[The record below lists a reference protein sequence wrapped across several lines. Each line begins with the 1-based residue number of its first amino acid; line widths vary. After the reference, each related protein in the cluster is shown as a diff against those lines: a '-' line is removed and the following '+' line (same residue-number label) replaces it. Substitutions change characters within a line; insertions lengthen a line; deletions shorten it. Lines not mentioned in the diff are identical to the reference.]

1 MCGIVGYLGSRD
13 IESVILVGLERLE
26 YRGYDSCG
34 MALTDEGKIK
44 ITKVPGRLQN
54 LKDALEKH
62 PLAGSVGIG
71 HTRWATHG
79 PVRKR
84 NAHPFTDSEGRFA
97 VVHNGIIENHVELRR
112 ELEAKGHK
120 FASDTDSEI
129 IPHLLASY
137 YKGDL
142 LKAVLRMVKRLKG
155 SFALAAISRDEPDC
169 LVGVRTGSPLVVG
182 IGRKEFALASDPL
195 ALVGITQRMIAL
207 GDGEVVVIRAGHQPE
222 VYDFSGQRLKPK
234 AVPIEFRPKAI
245 SKGRYRHFM
254 RKEIFEQPKVIA
266 TNLERRIRN
275 ARISLGSAYR
285 FYPEE
290 LEDFEHIL
298 IQACGTSYHA
308 GLVARYFIERFTGVH
323 TEAEIASELINRTS
337 IFGQHDLMIA
347 ISQSGETADT
357 LAALRAARHHSD
369 LKVLSVVNVKRT
381 SVDRESDSSI
391 YIHAGPEIGVA
402 STKAYTAELFALLV
416 FAMELARLKGTMK
429 SSELKK
435 IKSALSCLP
444 EQMTRMLKQDRRIR
458 DIARQFQKRNSYL
471 FLGRGINY
479 PTALEGALKLK
490 EISYI
495 HATGYP
501 AGEMK
506 HGPISLI
513 DSKTPVVVVAPRD
526 STYEK
531 MNANIEEVAAR
542 GGQVIAV
549 GTADDKELAKRSA
562 AFIPVPEVPEYI
574 LPFLTVIPLQLLA
587 YHTAVF
593 RGCDVDKPRNL
604 AKSVTVE

>member
-1 MCGIVGYLGSRD
+1 MCGIVGYLGLRD
-13 IESVILVGLERLE
+13 IGSVILVGLERLE

-34 MALTDEGKIK
+34 IAAVNGTKIK
-44 ITKVPGRLQN
+44 ISKVTGRLQN
-54 LKDALEKH
+54 LKENLEKH
-62 PLAGSVGIG
+62 PITGSVGIG

-84 NAHPFTDSEGRFA
+84 NAHPFTDSDGRFA
-97 VVHNGIIENHVELRR
+97 VVHNGILENHGELRKKL
-112 ELEAKGHK
+112 LEKGYK
-120 FASDTDSEI
+120 FSSETDSEI

-137 YKGDL
+137 YKGNFL
-142 LKAVLRMVKRLKG
+142 QAVLKTVKRLRG
-155 SFALAAISRDEPDC
+155 SFALAAVSRDDPDT
-169 LVGVRTGSPLVVG
+169 LVGIRLGSPLVAG
-182 IGRKEFALASDPL
+182 IGKNEYALASDPL
-195 ALVGITQRMIAL
+195 ALVGITHKMIAL
-207 GDGEVVVIRAGHQPE
+207 DDGQLIVVHRDKTPE
-222 VYDFSGQRLKPK
+222 VYDFTGKRLKPK
-234 AVPIEFRPKAI
+234 AVPIEIKPKAA
-245 SKGRYRHFM
+245 SRGQYRHFM
-254 RKEIFEQPKVIA
+254 RKEIFEQSKVIKEA
-266 TNLERRIRN
+266 VAHRIRN
-275 ARISLGSAYR
+275 GRINLGSAYR

-290 LEDFEHIL
+290 LAEVDNIL

-308 GLVARYFIERFTGVH
+308 GLIGRYFIERFAEVH
-323 TEAEIASELINRTS
+323 TEVEIASELIDRSTV
-337 IFGQHDLMIA
+337 FGKHDMMVA

-357 LAALRAARHHSD
+357 LAALRAARRKSA
-369 LKVLSVVNVKRT
+369 LKVLSVLNVKRT
-381 SVDRESDSSI
+381 SLDRESDSSI

-402 STKAYTAELFALLV
+402 STKAYTAQLLALLV
-416 FAMELARLKGTMK
+416 FSLELGRRKDT
-429 SSELKK
+429 
-435 IKSALSCLP
+435 IKPKLFREVKEAAAKLP
-444 EQMTRMLKQDRRIR
+444 DQINHVLKQDRKIR
-458 DIARQFQKRNSYL
+458 EVAKMFQKRNSYL
-471 FLGRGINY
+471 FLGRGMNY
-479 PTALEGALKLK
+479 PTALEGALKMK

-513 DSKTPVVVVAPRD
+513 DSKTPVVVVAPHD

-549 GTADDKELAKRSA
+549 GSWGDKELARRAS
-562 AFIPVPEVPEYI
+562 AFIPVPEVPDYI

-587 YHTAVF
+587 YHTAVL

>member
-34 MALTDEGKIK
+34 IAVVNHSKIK
-44 ITKVPGRLQN
+44 TTKVTGRLQN
-54 LKDALEKH
+54 LKDALLKH
-62 PLAGSVGIG
+62 PLTGSVGIG

-84 NAHPFTDSEGRFA
+84 NAHPFTGPAGRFS
-97 VVHNGIIENHVELRR
+97 VVHNGILENHSELRR
-112 ELEAKGHK
+112 KLVEKGHK
-120 FASDTDSEI
+120 FLSDTDSEI
-129 IPHLLASY
+129 IPHLIASN
-137 YKGDL
+137 YKGNL
-142 LKAVLRMVKRLKG
+142 LNAVFKMLKRLKG
-155 SFALAAISRDEPDC
+155 SFALAAISADDPDT
-169 LVGVRTGSPLVVG
+169 LVGVRQGSPLVAG
-182 IGRKEFALASDPL
+182 IGKHEFALASDPL
-195 ALVGITQRMIAL
+195 ALVGITQKMIAL
-207 GDGEVVVIRAGHQPE
+207 GDGEVVIINRERPPE
-222 VYDFSGQRLKPK
+222 LYDFAGKRLKLK
-234 AVPIEFRPKAI
+234 VVPIEIKPRAV
-245 SKGRYRHFM
+245 SRGQYRHFM
-254 RKEIFEQPKVIA
+254 RKEIFEQPRILAEGVA
-266 TNLERRIRN
+266 HRIRN
-275 ARISLGSAYR
+275 GRINLGSAYR

-290 LEDFEHIL
+290 LAEIENIL

-308 GLVARYFIERFTGVH
+308 GLLARYFIEMFTDVH
-323 TEAEIASELINRTS
+323 SEVEIASELIDRTS
-337 IFGQHDLMIA
+337 IFGKQDMMVA

-357 LAALRAARHHSD
+357 LAALRAARRKSD
-369 LKVLSVVNVKRT
+369 LKVLSILNVKRT
-381 SVDRESDSSI
+381 SLDRESDSSI

-402 STKAYTAELFALLV
+402 STKAYTAQLFALLV
-416 FAMELARLKGTMK
+416 FALELGKRKGSLKTK
-429 SSELKK
+429 LFKQVK
-435 IKSALSCLP
+435 DALVLLP
-444 EQMTRMLKQDRRIR
+444 DQLEHVLKQDRRIR
-458 DIARQFQKRNSYL
+458 DIAKQFQKRNSYL

-526 STYEK
+526 STYGK
-531 MNANIEEVAAR
+531 MSANIEEVAAR

-549 GTADDKELAKRSA
+549 GTVGDRELAAKSA

-574 LPFLTVIPLQLLA
+574 IPFLAVIPLQLLA

>member
-13 IESVILVGLERLE
+13 IDSVILVGLERLE

-34 MALTDEGKIK
+34 IAVVDKGEIK
-44 ITKVPGRLQN
+44 MTKVTGRLQN
-54 LKDALEKH
+54 LKAALERH
-62 PLAGSVGIG
+62 HLSGSVGIG

-79 PVRKR
+79 PVTQR

-97 VVHNGIIENHVELRR
+97 VVHNGIIENHAELRDKLKTSGFCF
-112 ELEAKGHK
+112 E
-120 FASDTDSEI
+120 SDTDSEI
-129 IPHLLASY
+129 IPHLLASH
-137 YKGDL
+137 YKGNL
-142 LKAVLRMVKRLKG
+142 LKALLKTVKELKG
-155 SFALAAISRDEPDC
+155 SFALAAVSRDCPDC
-169 LVGVRTGSPLVVG
+169 LVGIRTGSPLVAG
-182 IGRKEFALASDPL
+182 IGKGEFALSSDPL
-195 ALVGITQRMIAL
+195 ALVGFTQKMIVME
-207 GDGEVVVIRAGHQPE
+207 DGEIVLLEREKEPQLYKFTGEKV
-222 VYDFSGQRLKPK
+222 KPRI
-234 AVPIEFRPKAI
+234 VPIEFRPKAV

-254 RKEIFEQPKVIA
+254 RKEIFEQPQVIKS
-266 TNLERRIRN
+266 NLGRRIHN
-275 ARISLGSAYR
+275 SRISMGSNFR

-290 LEDFEHIL
+290 LAAVEHIL
-298 IQACGTSYHA
+298 LQACGTSYHA
-308 GLVARYFIERFTGVH
+308 GLVGRYFLERFTGVH
-323 TEAEIASELINRTS
+323 SEVEIASELFDRPS
-337 IFGQHDLMIA
+337 LLDRHDLMIT

-357 LAALRAARHHSD
+357 LAALRAARRNTH
-369 LKVLSVVNVKRT
+369 LQVLSILNVKRT
-381 SVDRESDSSI
+381 SLDRESDSSI

-402 STKAYTAELFALLV
+402 STKAYTGELFALLL
-416 FAMELARLKGTMK
+416 FTLELARHKRKLKPK
-429 SSELKK
+429 EAKD
-435 IKSALSCLP
+435 IKEALAALP
-444 EQMTRMLKQDRRIR
+444 DKMARVLNQDRSIR
-458 DIARQFQKRNSYL
+458 EIAKKFHKRNSYL
-471 FLGRGINY
+471 FLGRGVNY

-490 EISYI
+490 EVSYV

-531 MNANIEEVAAR
+531 MCANIEEVAAR

-549 GTADDKELAKRSA
+549 GTAGDKELAKRSA
-562 AFIPVPEVPEYI
+562 AFIPIPEVPDYI

-587 YHTAVF
+587 YHIAVL